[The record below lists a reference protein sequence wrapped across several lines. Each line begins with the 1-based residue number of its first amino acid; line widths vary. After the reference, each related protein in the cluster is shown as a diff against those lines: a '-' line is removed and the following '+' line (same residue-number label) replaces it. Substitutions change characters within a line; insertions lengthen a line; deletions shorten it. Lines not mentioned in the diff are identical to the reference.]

1 MLSISNHDRDLA
13 GLTYVYPVLSRR
25 AGGVSLGINLNP
37 NNACNWQCVYCQVPD
52 LKRGRAP
59 KIDLARLEDELRGFL
74 TAVCRSDWLAR
85 SAPEGMR
92 VLKDL
97 AFSGNGEPTSAVEF
111 ADAVALVARL
121 REEFA
126 PGAALRLIT
135 NGSLLGQAR
144 VQEGVRRL
152 AQAGGEV
159 WFKVD
164 AGKADAIARINGV
177 KLSPRAIARNLAI
190 CAALCPTWVQTC
202 VFRQDGLPPSG
213 AELDAWL
220 ALLESVNDGE
230 GGAALKG
237 VLLYGL
243 ARPSLQPDAARL
255 STLSPQ
261 EFDAIAARVKQKGLA
276 LHVSP

>member
-13 GLTYVYPVLSRR
+13 GLAYVYPVLSRR

-37 NNACNWQCVYCQVPD
+37 DNACNWQCVYCQVPD
-52 LKRGRAP
+52 LTRGKAP

-74 TAVCRSDWLAR
+74 TAVCRGDWLAR
-85 SAPEGMR
+85 NAPEGMQ

-97 AFSGNGEPTSAVEF
+97 AFSGNGEPTSAAEF

-121 REEFA
+121 RKEFA
-126 PGAALRLIT
+126 PEVALRLIT

-144 VQEGVRRL
+144 VREGVRRL

-164 AGKADAIARINGV
+164 AGKADVIARVNGV
-177 KLSPRAIARNLAI
+177 KLSPRTIACNLAT
-190 CAALCPTWVQTC
+190 CAALCPTWAQTC
-202 VFRQDGLPPSG
+202 VFRWDGLPPSG
-213 AELDAWL
+213 DELDAWL
-220 ALLESVNDGE
+220 ALLESVNGE
-230 GGAALKG
+230 GGALKG

-255 STLSPQ
+255 SPLSSR
-261 EFDAIAARVKQKGLA
+261 EFDAVAARVKEKGLA
-276 LHVSP
+276 LRASP

>member
-37 NNACNWQCVYCQVPD
+37 DNACNWQCVYCQVPD

-59 KIDLARLEDELRGFL
+59 KIDLARLEDELCGFL
-74 TAVCRSDWLAR
+74 SAVCRSDWLVR
-85 SAPEGMR
+85 NAPEGMR

-97 AFSGNGEPTSAVEF
+97 AFSGNGEPTSAMEF

-121 REEFA
+121 RGEFA
-126 PGAALRLIT
+126 PEAALRLIT
-135 NGSLLGQAR
+135 NGSLFGQTR
-144 VQEGVRRL
+144 VREGVRRL

-202 VFRQDGLPPSG
+202 VFRWDGLPPSG
-213 AELDAWL
+213 VELDAWL

-230 GGAALKG
+230 GGAVLKG

-243 ARPSLQPDAARL
+243 ARPSRQPDAARL
-255 STLSPQ
+255 STLSLQ
-261 EFDAIAARVKQKGLA
+261 EFDAVAARVKEKGLA
-276 LHVSP
+276 LRVSP